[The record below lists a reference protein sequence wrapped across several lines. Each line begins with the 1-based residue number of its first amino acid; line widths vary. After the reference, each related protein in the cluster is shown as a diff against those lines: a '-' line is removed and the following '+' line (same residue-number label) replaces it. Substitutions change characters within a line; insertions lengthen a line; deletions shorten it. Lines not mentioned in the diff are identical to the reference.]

1 MIKRCDTNTSIV
13 VALRPVPPIRG
24 DHGRNSGLLGFA
36 PDVFY
41 IFHERGG
48 KGSTWVMAKESGGR
62 ASGAEDLGS
71 NGEGAGSKH

>member
-1 MIKRCDTNTSIV
+1 MVLVLV

-24 DHGRNSGLLGFA
+24 DHGLKSVLLGFA

-48 KGSTWVMAKESGGR
+48 KGSTWMEAKESGG
-62 ASGAEDLGS
+62 
-71 NGEGAGSKH
+71 